1 MSYEKWSLGYWF
13 LKKYVRFA
21 ELIIYKKII
30 VIGKDKI
37 PGNKAIVFAPNHQN
51 ALSDPMAVLLN
62 TPYQPV
68 WLARADIFKN
78 KTAARF
84 LKFIKIMPVYRIR
97 DGKDQLANND
107 KTFNESITVLKSHK
121 ALALFPEAAHS
132 GKRQML
138 VHKKAVPRIVFMAEE
153 KSDEN
158 IDIHIV
164 PTGIYYSSY
173 WKFNRTV
180 IVNFGDPIR
189 VNDYLELYE
198 KNQNEATMALR
209 DKLYDAIDELTI
221 NIRSKEHYNEFE
233 LIREYYGRTF
243 LKKQGK
249 KYSPKELLYSDIKL
263 MHQLDEQEKT
273 SPEKTKQLAEE
284 VKEYKK
290 LLKQHHLR
298 SWLVTNPTNN
308 FLKIILNK
316 LVLIVG
322 IPIFLYGF
330 IFNAIPFFLIDY
342 FTRKK
347 IKDHAFWSTFF
358 LVPGIL
364 LFPIFYLLDLLAVG
378 SLLPGAWLKIIFLI
392 TLPFAGKLAFL
403 WHIVFRKTWGRGNLL
418 NLKLFNRKKFK
429 QLFEAKDRLF
439 KTLESLTSA

>member
-1 MSYEKWSLGYWF
+1 MSYDKWSLGYWL

-21 ELIIYKKII
+21 EIIIYKRII

-37 PGNKAIVFAPNHQN
+37 PGDKAIVLAPNHQN

-78 KTAARF
+78 KIAARI
-84 LKFIKIMPVYRIR
+84 LKFMKIMPVYRIR

-107 KTFNESITVLKSHK
+107 ITFNESIKVLKSHK

-132 GKRQML
+132 GKRHML

-153 KSDEN
+153 KSTEN

-209 DKLYDAIDELTI
+209 DALYTAIDKLII
-221 NIRSKEHYNEFE
+221 NIRSKKHYNDFE
-233 LIREYYGRTF
+233 LIREYYGKTY
-243 LKKQGK
+243 LKRQGK
-249 KYSPKELLYSDIKL
+249 KYTPGALLNSDIKL
-263 MHQLDEQEKT
+263 MHQLDELENN
-273 SPEKTKQLAEE
+273 SPEQIQQIVNDT
-284 VKEYKK
+284 KEYQK
-290 LLKQHHLR
+290 LLKKHHLR
-298 SWLVTNPTNN
+298 NWLVAHSSNN
-308 FLKIILNK
+308 FLHILLNK
-316 LVLIVG
+316 LILILA
-322 IPIFLYGF
+322 IPVFLYGF
-330 IFNAIPFFLIDY
+330 IFNIVPFLLIDY

-347 IKDHAFWSTFF
+347 IKDLAFWSTFF

-364 LFPIFYLLDLLAVG
+364 LFPIFYLFDLWVVS
-378 SLLPGAWLKIIFLI
+378 SLLPGTWLKIIFLI

-403 WHIVFRKTWGRGNLL
+403 WHILLRKTWGRGNLL
-418 NLKLFNRKKFK
+418 ILKLLNRKKYTHLVEVK
-429 QLFEAKDRLF
+429 NRLF
-439 KTLESLTSA
+439 KTLNSLTSV

>member
-13 LKKYVRFA
+13 LKMYVRFA
-21 ELIIYKKII
+21 ELIIYKKIVI
-30 VIGKDKI
+30 IGKDKI

-107 KTFNESITVLKSHK
+107 KTFEESIKVLKSHK

-138 VHKKAVPRIVFMAEE
+138 IHKKAVPRIVFMAEE

-180 IVNFGDPIR
+180 IVNFGDPLR
-189 VNDYLELYE
+189 VNDYLQLYE

-209 DKLYDAIDELTI
+209 DDLYNAIDKLII
-221 NIRSKEHYNEFE
+221 NIRSKEHYSEFE
-233 LIREYYGRTF
+233 LIREYYGKTF
-243 LKKQGK
+243 LKRQSK
-249 KYSPKELLYSDIKL
+249 KYSTGELLNSDMKL
-263 MHQLDEQEKT
+263 MHQLDDLEKT
-273 SPEKTKQLAEE
+273 SPEKTEQIVRDAKNYQ
-284 VKEYKK
+284 K

-298 SWLVTNPTNN
+298 SWLIENPSGN
-308 FLKIILNK
+308 FLRIVLNK
-316 LVLIVG
+316 LVLIIG
-322 IPIFLYGF
+322 IPVFLYGF
-330 IFNAIPFFLIDY
+330 IFNIIPFLLIDY

-347 IKDHAFWSTFF
+347 IKDFAFWSTFF
-358 LVPGIL
+358 LVLGIL
-364 LFPIFYLLDLLAVG
+364 LFPIFYVIDLLIVG
-378 SLLPGAWLKIIFLI
+378 SMLPGAWLKIIFVI

-403 WHIVFRKTWGRGNLL
+403 WHILLRKTWGRGNLFL
-418 NLKLFNRKKFK
+418 LKLFSKKK
-429 QLFEAKDRLF
+429 YTSLIEAKDRLF
-439 KTLESLTSA
+439 DALNSFTSV